1 MRLAWQKAAP
11 SEVLRRAGLRT
22 SFEMINSAAMPV
34 LELAKRK
41 MELLERG
48 VRRDGGVEI

>member
-1 MRLAWQKAAP
+1 MLRLFGPPK
-11 SEVLRRAGLRT
+11 
-22 SFEMINSAAMPV
+22 SFETMSLVAMPV